1 MNEENEKK
9 QKIAELISAIKKAKG
24 IDSEIAPENIS
35 ISEKDDIPEL
45 KIYHTLKEDDV
56 RNLEIISDQEFS
68 DIVDSIILNDYKNIP
83 NAIRLPNLNEQLSEK
98 LGLKKDSAF
107 ILKKSATHIRPDRK
121 GGYNQALGTEEY
133 YSIPKVIRETDFVVV
148 DKRTKNFQILFDD
161 NDDIKKINKLVF
173 NKDELGNYLVTVGK
187 VDRRDSISEE
197 NNTVVAVG
205 VAPTISAL
213 RHPEELPA
221 TRLRPSATTVDG
233 SIAQSKENASSFSEK
248 LHILETQNS
257 INEEKI
263 KLQTLEQA
271 KESLN
276 VSTYRFQSGE
286 SLEELIRS
294 DNDFPTEAAFL
305 DNLIDVNIRE
315 VYGYATEEEQKVL
328 RQFASSRNDYD
339 TDMKT
344 LAVQTDCI
352 SRWIAARHWNPEQQE
367 FQKECVNHKAIKDF
381 PYELPWEMK
390 RIESQVLQTQ
400 EEIIDNGIESLQENG
415 GMSEAAMEA
424 DYEAEQNPRP
434 DYLDENGN
442 PYWFDEEENIE
453 VLDDDEI
460 MRLAFLND
468 NKETFKAI
476 DDYLE
481 KGKRPKNDEFIFS
494 KNPEILKYAGI
505 SENEI
510 VIKTSIINKAR
521 NEHSLSDEEI
531 KDSIINIASPILIFD
546 SDKTTTENKKES
558 FLCLTDTFAANGKP
572 IAFSMNLDSDYERKN
587 RLLEVNEIRSI
598 HDRTL
603 VAKNGTDLI
612 QKWTENGL
620 CRYVDDKKISEWSKA
635 AGVQFPLAVL
645 QSDRNNIIPES
656 EIVNDK
662 KISNLGKEREDS
674 FLLPLAKLDIHNV
687 KTYSDFVNQH
697 NIVAENEREYHK
709 PNNEDLTFYYEKFA
723 KEAANEN
730 ETVQLQKA
738 LALALEKNVSPL
750 KEVELN
756 RENWNKMFPDGTVKT
771 PVGTVK
777 LGENQ
782 FDKLRRNDRN
792 NLLVA
797 MYETLSNPALI
808 LEKETLDEKS
818 GEFRPVNVYGKS
830 FIHEDSNHKRAVESV
845 IIFKDGENISI
856 STHNKNIKDFVKQI
870 KTADQIIYA
879 DSEISRVASLILQN
893 GGSHVRLHDAT
904 SNRAIREA
912 TDSIGTVIARY
923 GYTPGF
929 LEIYDQVG
937 AAASELNIYK
947 ENSVVND
954 KSDEKNQQNE
964 SNFDNAVK
972 NRFEAAAQKLSS
984 IDINSENYKEA
995 FELLNRIEKLTGISE
1010 PSEKI
1015 DFAENE
1021 AKENFHPSPN
1031 EKIPEEIDN
1040 AKIVDEK
1047 SEIQAAQTVSES
1059 KAESVE
1065 NGNPTEK
1072 ASLEENAEIQKED
1085 VSYQEY
1091 AAGKVIYGKTVLP
1104 PFASMTSD
1112 GHLKTCEN
1120 FIVKSYDSENGTYLV
1135 ENENE
1140 KLSLPRE
1147 TFNSLL
1153 NPAGLYK
1160 EQQEEK
1166 TFRMEG
1172 NGIVF
1177 DNPEKGVKGTVIPE
1191 FSLMTQNGLQTYK
1204 DCVVTKFNE
1213 SDKTYTLKNG
1223 DSVISVTEERF
1234 KEITLP
1240 ERFENKFDEN
1250 TPSYKK
1256 MLKTQYEDFFKERS
1270 NTAYNFRHNL
1280 SVFCRKEANSPCDA
1294 LKVAKGI
1301 IRKMSPAEQDKTK
1314 KLLKKIAREGE
1325 SLNQLIVRTYHEAIK
1340 EVPLNE
1346 EYIKQY
1352 QPENRIARP
1361 FYDTLSSDGQKI
1373 DSDPQLLRTD
1383 KDYNLKI
1390 GDTLKDI
1397 DIKSDKIFGHGK
1409 ENVHFSE
1416 LKVISASKE
1425 GNTVTLMDKEK
1436 SFIEIPRD
1444 TVLKAYKE
1452 QQLKEMN
1459 HQQSH
1464 SRRNSMEISYR

>member
-1 MNEENEKK
+1 M
-9 QKIAELISAIKKAKG
+9 
-24 IDSEIAPENIS
+24 
-35 ISEKDDIPEL
+35 
-45 KIYHTLKEDDV
+45 
-56 RNLEIISDQEFS
+56 
-68 DIVDSIILNDYKNIP
+68 
-83 NAIRLPNLNEQLSEK
+83 
-98 LGLKKDSAF
+98 
-107 ILKKSATHIRPDRK
+107 
-121 GGYNQALGTEEY
+121 
-133 YSIPKVIRETDFVVV
+133 
-148 DKRTKNFQILFDD
+148 
-161 NDDIKKINKLVF
+161 
-173 NKDELGNYLVTVGK
+173 
-187 VDRRDSISEE
+187 
-197 NNTVVAVG
+197 
-205 VAPTISAL
+205 
-213 RHPEELPA
+213 
-221 TRLRPSATTVDG
+221 
-233 SIAQSKENASSFSEK
+233 
-248 LHILETQNS
+248 
-257 INEEKI
+257 
-263 KLQTLEQA
+263 
-271 KESLN
+271 
-276 VSTYRFQSGE
+276 
-286 SLEELIRS
+286 
-294 DNDFPTEAAFL
+294 
-305 DNLIDVNIRE
+305 
-315 VYGYATEEEQKVL
+315 
-328 RQFASSRNDYD
+328 
-339 TDMKT
+339 
-344 LAVQTDCI
+344 
-352 SRWIAARHWNPEQQE
+352 
-367 FQKECVNHKAIKDF
+367 
-381 PYELPWEMK
+381 
-390 RIESQVLQTQ
+390 
-400 EEIIDNGIESLQENG
+400 
-415 GMSEAAMEA
+415 
-424 DYEAEQNPRP
+424 
-434 DYLDENGN
+434 
-442 PYWFDEEENIE
+442 
-453 VLDDDEI
+453 
-460 MRLAFLND
+460 ND

-481 KGKRPKNDEFIFS
+481 KGIRPKNDEFIFS

-510 VIKTSIINKAR
+510 VIKTSIINKAK

-531 KDSIINIASPILIFD
+531 KDSIINIASPVIIFD
-546 SDKTTTENKKES
+546 SDKKTTENKKES
-558 FLCLTDTFAANGKP
+558 FLCLTDTFASNGKP
-572 IAFSMNLDSDYERKN
+572 IAFSMNLDSSYERKN

-645 QSDRNNIIPES
+645 QSDKDNIIPES

-674 FLLPLAKLDIHNV
+674 FLLPLAKLDLNNV

-697 NIVAENEREYHK
+697 NIVAENEREYQK
-709 PNNEDLTFYYEKFA
+709 PNDEDLTFYYEKFE
-723 KEAANEN
+723 KEVANEN
-730 ETVQLQKA
+730 EVVQLQKA
-738 LALALEKNVSPL
+738 LALSLEKNVSPL
-750 KEVELN
+750 KELELN

-792 NLLVA
+792 NLLAA

-818 GEFRPVNVYGKS
+818 GEFKPVNVYGKS

-893 GGSHVRLHDAT
+893 GGSHVRLHDAI

-937 AAASELNIYK
+937 AVASELNIHK

-954 KSDEKNQQNE
+954 KADEKNQQNE
-964 SNFDNAVK
+964 SRFDNAVK
-972 NRFEAAAQKLSS
+972 ERFELAAQKLSS
-984 IDINSENYKEA
+984 LDINSENYKEA

-1010 PSEKI
+1010 LSEKI
-1015 DFAENE
+1015 NFAENE
-1021 AKENFHPSPN
+1021 AKENFQPSPN
-1031 EKIPEEIDN
+1031 VKTPEEFERMKKEIDN
-1040 AKIVDEK
+1040 VKIVDE
-1047 SEIQAAQTVSES
+1047 
-1059 KAESVE
+1059 SVE
-1065 NGNPTEK
+1065 NSETEK
-1072 ASLEENAEIQKED
+1072 NIETQKED
-1085 VSYQEY
+1085 VSYQDY
-1091 AAGKVIYGKTVLP
+1091 TDGKVIYGKTVLP
-1104 PFASMTSD
+1104 PFVSITSE
-1112 GHLKTCEN
+1112 GYLKTCEN
-1120 FIVKSYDSENGTYLV
+1120 FVVKSYNSESGTYLV

-1153 NPAGLYK
+1153 NPAGLNK
-1160 EQQEEK
+1160 DQQEEK
-1166 TFRMEG
+1166 SFRMEG

-1213 SDKTYTLKNG
+1213 SDKTYTLRNG
-1223 DSVISVTEERF
+1223 DSIISVTEETF
-1234 KEITLP
+1234 KEISSP

-1250 TPSYKK
+1250 TPAYKK
-1256 MLKTQYEDFFKERS
+1256 MLKTQYDDFFKERS

-1301 IRKMSPAEQDKTK
+1301 INKMSPAEQDKTK

-1340 EVPLNE
+1340 AVPLNE

-1361 FYDTLSSDGQKI
+1361 FYDTLSTDGQKI
-1373 DSDPQLLRTD
+1373 NSDPQLLRTD

-1409 ENVHFSE
+1409 ESVHFSE

-1452 QQLKEMN
+1452 QQLKELK
-1459 HQQSH
+1459 HQQNH

>member
-9 QKIAELISAIKKAKG
+9 QKIAELIAAIKKAKG
-24 IDSEIAPENIS
+24 IDSEIAPENIL
-35 ISEKDDIPEL
+35 ISE
-45 KIYHTLKEDDV
+45 
-56 RNLEIISDQEFS
+56 N
-68 DIVDSIILNDYKNIP
+68 
-83 NAIRLPNLNEQLSEK
+83 
-98 LGLKKDSAF
+98 
-107 ILKKSATHIRPDRK
+107 
-121 GGYNQALGTEEY
+121 
-133 YSIPKVIRETDFVVV
+133 
-148 DKRTKNFQILFDD
+148 
-161 NDDIKKINKLVF
+161 
-173 NKDELGNYLVTVGK
+173 
-187 VDRRDSISEE
+187 
-197 NNTVVAVG
+197 
-205 VAPTISAL
+205 
-213 RHPEELPA
+213 
-221 TRLRPSATTVDG
+221 
-233 SIAQSKENASSFSEK
+233 
-248 LHILETQNS
+248 
-257 INEEKI
+257 
-263 KLQTLEQA
+263 
-271 KESLN
+271 
-276 VSTYRFQSGE
+276 
-286 SLEELIRS
+286 
-294 DNDFPTEAAFL
+294 
-305 DNLIDVNIRE
+305 
-315 VYGYATEEEQKVL
+315 
-328 RQFASSRNDYD
+328 
-339 TDMKT
+339 
-344 LAVQTDCI
+344 
-352 SRWIAARHWNPEQQE
+352 
-367 FQKECVNHKAIKDF
+367 
-381 PYELPWEMK
+381 
-390 RIESQVLQTQ
+390 
-400 EEIIDNGIESLQENG
+400 EIIDNGIESVQKNG
-415 GMSEAAMEA
+415 EMSEAAMEA
-424 DYEAEQNPRP
+424 DYEAEQNSRP

-442 PYWFDEEENIE
+442 PHWFDEEENIVAE
-453 VLDDDEI
+453 NEILDNEEI
-460 MRLAFLND
+460 MRLSFLND

-481 KGKRPKNDEFIFS
+481 KGISPKNNEFVFNAIPAVF
-494 KNPEILKYAGI
+494 NYAEIPEHEIILTTGVLNKA
-505 SENEI
+505 
-510 VIKTSIINKAR
+510 IKTH
-521 NEHSLSDEEI
+521 ELSNYDI
-531 KDSIINIASPILIFD
+531 RIALQKISSPVAIFD
-546 SDKTTTENKKES
+546 SDMSKTENS
-558 FLCLTDTFAANGKP
+558 IASIIAITDVEAKRNKP
-572 IAFSMNLDSDYERKN
+572 IALTLNLDSQRKGYEQKY
-587 RLLEVNEIRSI
+587 LINEIRSI

-603 VAKNGTDLI
+603 IAKNGVNI
-612 QKWTENGL
+612 AEEWSKNGL
-620 CRYVDDKKISEWSKA
+620 LRYVD
-635 AGVQFPLAVL
+635 
-645 QSDRNNIIPES
+645 
-656 EIVNDK
+656 DK

-674 FLLPLAKLDIHNV
+674 FLLPLAKLDINSV

-697 NIVAENEREYHK
+697 NIVAENEREYQK
-709 PNNEDLTFYYEKFA
+709 PNDEDLTFYYEKFE
-723 KEAANEN
+723 KEVANEN
-730 ETVQLQKA
+730 EVVQLQKA
-738 LALALEKNVSPL
+738 LALSLEKNISPL
-750 KEVELN
+750 KELELN

-792 NLLVA
+792 NLLAA

-818 GEFRPVNVYGKS
+818 GEFKPVNVYGKS

-893 GGSHVRLHDAT
+893 GGSHVRLHDAI

-937 AAASELNIYK
+937 AVASELNIHK

-954 KSDEKNQQNE
+954 KADEKNQQNE
-964 SNFDNAVK
+964 SSFDDAVK
-972 NRFEAAAQKLSS
+972 ERFESAAQKLSS
-984 IDINSENYKEA
+984 LDINSENYKEA

-1021 AKENFHPSPN
+1021 AKENFQPFPN
-1031 EKIPEEIDN
+1031 VKTPEEFERMKKEIDN
-1040 AKIVDEK
+1040 AKIVDE
-1047 SEIQAAQTVSES
+1047 
-1059 KAESVE
+1059 SVE
-1065 NGNPTEK
+1065 NGNLAKKPG
-1072 ASLEENAEIQKED
+1072 LEENAEIEKED
-1085 VSYQEY
+1085 VSYQDY
-1091 AAGKVIYGKTVLP
+1091 TDGKVIYGKTVLP

-1112 GHLKTCEN
+1112 GHLKNCEN
-1120 FIVKSYDSENGTYLV
+1120 FVVKSYDSESGTYLV

-1140 KLSLPRE
+1140 KLCLPRE

-1166 TFRMEG
+1166 TSRMEG

-1213 SDKTYTLKNG
+1213 SDKTYTLRNG
-1223 DSVISVTEERF
+1223 DSIISVTEERF
-1234 KEITLP
+1234 KEISSP

-1250 TPSYKK
+1250 TPAYKK

-1301 IRKMSPAEQDKTK
+1301 IKKMSPAEQNKTK
-1314 KLLKKIAREGE
+1314 NLLKKIAREGE

-1352 QPENRIARP
+1352 QPENRIASP
-1361 FYDTLSSDGQKI
+1361 FYDTLSADGQKI

-1452 QQLKEMN
+1452 QQLKELK
-1459 HQQSH
+1459 HQQSY
-1464 SRRNSMEISYR
+1464 SRRNSMELSYS

>member
-9 QKIAELISAIKKAKG
+9 QKIAELIAAIKKAKG
-24 IDSEIAPENIS
+24 IDSEIIPENIS
-35 ISEKDDIPEL
+35 VSED
-45 KIYHTLKEDDV
+45 
-56 RNLEIISDQEFS
+56 
-68 DIVDSIILNDYKNIP
+68 
-83 NAIRLPNLNEQLSEK
+83 
-98 LGLKKDSAF
+98 
-107 ILKKSATHIRPDRK
+107 
-121 GGYNQALGTEEY
+121 
-133 YSIPKVIRETDFVVV
+133 
-148 DKRTKNFQILFDD
+148 
-161 NDDIKKINKLVF
+161 
-173 NKDELGNYLVTVGK
+173 
-187 VDRRDSISEE
+187 
-197 NNTVVAVG
+197 
-205 VAPTISAL
+205 
-213 RHPEELPA
+213 
-221 TRLRPSATTVDG
+221 
-233 SIAQSKENASSFSEK
+233 
-248 LHILETQNS
+248 
-257 INEEKI
+257 
-263 KLQTLEQA
+263 
-271 KESLN
+271 
-276 VSTYRFQSGE
+276 
-286 SLEELIRS
+286 
-294 DNDFPTEAAFL
+294 
-305 DNLIDVNIRE
+305 
-315 VYGYATEEEQKVL
+315 
-328 RQFASSRNDYD
+328 
-339 TDMKT
+339 
-344 LAVQTDCI
+344 
-352 SRWIAARHWNPEQQE
+352 
-367 FQKECVNHKAIKDF
+367 
-381 PYELPWEMK
+381 
-390 RIESQVLQTQ
+390 
-400 EEIIDNGIESLQENG
+400 EIIDSGIESVQENG

-424 DYEAEQNPRP
+424 DYEAEQNSRP

-442 PYWFDEEENIE
+442 PHWFDEEENIVAE
-453 VLDDDEI
+453 NEILDNDEI
-460 MRLAFLND
+460 MRLSFLND

-481 KGKRPKNDEFIFS
+481 KGIRPKNDEFIFS

-510 VIKTSIINKAR
+510 VIKTSIINKAK

-531 KDSIINIASPILIFD
+531 KDSIINIASPVIIFD
-546 SDKTTTENKKES
+546 SDKKTTENKKES
-558 FLCLTDTFAANGKP
+558 FLCLTDTFASNGKP
-572 IAFSMNLDSDYERKN
+572 IAFSMNLDSSYERKN

-645 QSDRNNIIPES
+645 QSDKDNIIPES

-674 FLLPLAKLDIHNV
+674 FLLPLAKLDLNNV

-697 NIVAENEREYHK
+697 NIVAENEREYQK
-709 PNNEDLTFYYEKFA
+709 PNDEDLTFYYEKFE
-723 KEAANEN
+723 KEVANEN
-730 ETVQLQKA
+730 EVVQLQKA
-738 LALALEKNVSPL
+738 LALSLEKNVSPL
-750 KEVELN
+750 KELELN

-792 NLLVA
+792 NLLAA

-818 GEFRPVNVYGKS
+818 GEFKPVNVYGKS

-893 GGSHVRLHDAT
+893 GGSHVRLHDAI

-912 TDSIGTVIARY
+912 TESIGTVIARY

-937 AAASELNIYK
+937 AVASELNIHK

-954 KSDEKNQQNE
+954 KADEKNQQNE
-964 SNFDNAVK
+964 SSFDNAVK
-972 NRFEAAAQKLSS
+972 ERFESAAQKLSS
-984 IDINSENYKEA
+984 LDINSENYKEA

-1010 PSEKI
+1010 LSEKI
-1015 DFAENE
+1015 NFAENE
-1021 AKENFHPSPN
+1021 AKENFQPSPN
-1031 EKIPEEIDN
+1031 VKTPEEFERMKKEIDN
-1040 AKIVDEK
+1040 VKIVDE
-1047 SEIQAAQTVSES
+1047 
-1059 KAESVE
+1059 SVE
-1065 NGNPTEK
+1065 NSETEK
-1072 ASLEENAEIQKED
+1072 NLETQKED
-1085 VSYQEY
+1085 VSYQDY
-1091 AAGKVIYGKTVLP
+1091 TDGKVIYGKTVLP
-1104 PFASMTSD
+1104 PFASITSD

-1120 FIVKSYDSENGTYLV
+1120 FVVKSYDSESGTYLV

-1140 KLSLPRE
+1140 KFCLPRE

-1153 NPAGLYK
+1153 NPAGLNR

-1166 TFRMEG
+1166 TSRMEG

-1213 SDKTYTLKNG
+1213 SDKTYTLRNG
-1223 DSVISVTEERF
+1223 DGIISVTEERF
-1234 KEITLP
+1234 KEITSP

-1250 TPSYKK
+1250 TPAYKK
-1256 MLKTQYEDFFKERS
+1256 MLKNQYEDFFKERS

-1301 IRKMSPAEQDKTK
+1301 IQKMSPSEQDKTK

-1340 EVPLNE
+1340 AVPLNE

-1361 FYDTLSSDGQKI
+1361 FYDTLSTDGQKI

-1409 ENVHFSE
+1409 ESVHFSE

-1452 QQLKEMN
+1452 QQLKEMK

-1464 SRRNSMEISYR
+1464 SRHNSMEISYR

>member
-9 QKIAELISAIKKAKG
+9 QKIAELIAVIKKAKG
-24 IDSEIAPENIS
+24 IDSEITPENIS
-35 ISEKDDIPEL
+35 VSED
-45 KIYHTLKEDDV
+45 
-56 RNLEIISDQEFS
+56 
-68 DIVDSIILNDYKNIP
+68 
-83 NAIRLPNLNEQLSEK
+83 
-98 LGLKKDSAF
+98 
-107 ILKKSATHIRPDRK
+107 
-121 GGYNQALGTEEY
+121 
-133 YSIPKVIRETDFVVV
+133 
-148 DKRTKNFQILFDD
+148 
-161 NDDIKKINKLVF
+161 
-173 NKDELGNYLVTVGK
+173 
-187 VDRRDSISEE
+187 
-197 NNTVVAVG
+197 
-205 VAPTISAL
+205 
-213 RHPEELPA
+213 
-221 TRLRPSATTVDG
+221 
-233 SIAQSKENASSFSEK
+233 
-248 LHILETQNS
+248 
-257 INEEKI
+257 
-263 KLQTLEQA
+263 
-271 KESLN
+271 
-276 VSTYRFQSGE
+276 
-286 SLEELIRS
+286 
-294 DNDFPTEAAFL
+294 
-305 DNLIDVNIRE
+305 
-315 VYGYATEEEQKVL
+315 
-328 RQFASSRNDYD
+328 
-339 TDMKT
+339 
-344 LAVQTDCI
+344 
-352 SRWIAARHWNPEQQE
+352 
-367 FQKECVNHKAIKDF
+367 
-381 PYELPWEMK
+381 
-390 RIESQVLQTQ
+390 
-400 EEIIDNGIESLQENG
+400 EIIDSGIESVQGNG

-424 DYEAEQNPRP
+424 DYEAEQNSRP

-442 PYWFDEEENIE
+442 PHWFDEEENIVAE
-453 VLDDDEI
+453 NEILDNDEI
-460 MRLAFLND
+460 MRLSFLND

-481 KGKRPKNDEFIFS
+481 KEISPKNNEFVFNAIPAVF
-494 KNPEILKYAGI
+494 NYAEIPEHEIILTTGVLNKA
-505 SENEI
+505 
-510 VIKTSIINKAR
+510 IKTH
-521 NEHSLSDEEI
+521 ELSNDDI
-531 KDSIINIASPILIFD
+531 RIALQKISSPVAIFD
-546 SDKTTTENKKES
+546 SDMSKTENS
-558 FLCLTDTFAANGKP
+558 IASIIAITDVEAKSNKP
-572 IAFSMNLDSDYERKN
+572 IALTLNLDSQRKGYEQKY
-587 RLLEVNEIRSI
+587 LINEIRSI

-603 VAKNGTDLI
+603 IAKNGVNI
-612 QKWTENGL
+612 AEEWSKNGL
-620 CRYVDDKKISEWSKA
+620 LRYVD
-635 AGVQFPLAVL
+635 
-645 QSDRNNIIPES
+645 
-656 EIVNDK
+656 DK

-674 FLLPLAKLDIHNV
+674 FLLPLAKLDINNV

-697 NIVAENEREYHK
+697 NIVAENEREYQK
-709 PNNEDLTFYYEKFA
+709 PNDEDLTFYYEKFE
-723 KEAANEN
+723 KEVANEN
-730 ETVQLQKA
+730 EVVQLQKA
-738 LALALEKNVSPL
+738 LALSLEKNVSPL
-750 KEVELN
+750 KELELN

-792 NLLVA
+792 NLLAV

-818 GEFRPVNVYGKS
+818 GEFKPVNVYGKS

-893 GGSHVRLHDAT
+893 GGSHVRLHDAI
-904 SNRAIREA
+904 SNRAIRET

-937 AAASELNIYK
+937 AVASELNIHK

-954 KSDEKNQQNE
+954 KADEKNQQNE
-964 SNFDNAVK
+964 SRFDNAVK
-972 NRFEAAAQKLSS
+972 ERFELAAQKLSS
-984 IDINSENYKEA
+984 LDINSENYKEA

-1010 PSEKI
+1010 LSEKI
-1015 DFAENE
+1015 NFAENE
-1021 AKENFHPSPN
+1021 AKENFQPSPN
-1031 EKIPEEIDN
+1031 VKTPEEFERMKKEIDN
-1040 AKIVDEK
+1040 VKIVDESVEK
-1047 SEIQAAQTVSES
+1047 SE
-1059 KAESVE
+1059 
-1065 NGNPTEK
+1065 TEK
-1072 ASLEENAEIQKED
+1072 NLETQKED
-1085 VSYQEY
+1085 VSYQDY
-1091 AAGKVIYGKTVLP
+1091 TDGKVIYGKTVLP

-1120 FIVKSYDSENGTYLV
+1120 FVVKSYDSESGTYLV

-1140 KLSLPRE
+1140 KLCLPRE

-1153 NPAGLYK
+1153 NPAGLNK

-1166 TFRMEG
+1166 SFRMEG

-1213 SDKTYTLKNG
+1213 SDKTYTLRNG
-1223 DSVISVTEERF
+1223 DSIISVTEETF
-1234 KEITLP
+1234 KEISSP

-1250 TPSYKK
+1250 TPAYKK
-1256 MLKTQYEDFFKERS
+1256 MLKTQYDDFFKERS

-1301 IRKMSPAEQDKTK
+1301 IQKMPPAEQDKTK
-1314 KLLKKIAREGE
+1314 NLLKKIAREGE

-1361 FYDTLSSDGQKI
+1361 FYDTLSTDGQKI

-1409 ENVHFSE
+1409 ESVHFSE
-1416 LKVISASKE
+1416 LKVISVSKE

-1444 TVLKAYKE
+1444 TVLLAYKE
-1452 QQLKEMN
+1452 QQLKELK
-1459 HQQSH
+1459 HQQGH
-1464 SRRNSMEISYR
+1464 SSRNSMEISYR

>member
-9 QKIAELISAIKKAKG
+9 QKIAELIAAIKKAKG
-24 IDSEIAPENIS
+24 IDSEITPENIS
-35 ISEKDDIPEL
+35 VSED
-45 KIYHTLKEDDV
+45 
-56 RNLEIISDQEFS
+56 
-68 DIVDSIILNDYKNIP
+68 
-83 NAIRLPNLNEQLSEK
+83 
-98 LGLKKDSAF
+98 
-107 ILKKSATHIRPDRK
+107 
-121 GGYNQALGTEEY
+121 
-133 YSIPKVIRETDFVVV
+133 
-148 DKRTKNFQILFDD
+148 
-161 NDDIKKINKLVF
+161 
-173 NKDELGNYLVTVGK
+173 
-187 VDRRDSISEE
+187 
-197 NNTVVAVG
+197 
-205 VAPTISAL
+205 
-213 RHPEELPA
+213 
-221 TRLRPSATTVDG
+221 
-233 SIAQSKENASSFSEK
+233 
-248 LHILETQNS
+248 
-257 INEEKI
+257 
-263 KLQTLEQA
+263 
-271 KESLN
+271 
-276 VSTYRFQSGE
+276 
-286 SLEELIRS
+286 
-294 DNDFPTEAAFL
+294 
-305 DNLIDVNIRE
+305 
-315 VYGYATEEEQKVL
+315 
-328 RQFASSRNDYD
+328 
-339 TDMKT
+339 
-344 LAVQTDCI
+344 
-352 SRWIAARHWNPEQQE
+352 
-367 FQKECVNHKAIKDF
+367 
-381 PYELPWEMK
+381 
-390 RIESQVLQTQ
+390 
-400 EEIIDNGIESLQENG
+400 EIIDSGIESVQGNG

-424 DYEAEQNPRP
+424 DYEAEQNSRP

-442 PYWFDEEENIE
+442 PHWFDEEENIVAE
-453 VLDDDEI
+453 NEILDNEEI

-481 KGKRPKNDEFIFS
+481 KGIRPKNDEFIFS

-510 VIKTSIINKAR
+510 VIKTSIINKAK

-531 KDSIINIASPILIFD
+531 KDSIINIASPVIIFD
-546 SDKTTTENKKES
+546 SDKKTTENKKES
-558 FLCLTDTFAANGKP
+558 FLCLTDTFASNGKP
-572 IAFSMNLDSDYERKN
+572 IAFSMNLDSSYERKN

-645 QSDRNNIIPES
+645 QSDKDNIIPES

-674 FLLPLAKLDIHNV
+674 FLLPLAKLDLNNV
-687 KTYSDFVNQH
+687 KTYSDFVIQH
-697 NIVAENEREYHK
+697 NIVAENEREYQK
-709 PNNEDLTFYYEKFA
+709 PNDEDLTFYYEKFE
-723 KEAANEN
+723 KEVANEN
-730 ETVQLQKA
+730 EVVQLQKA
-738 LALALEKNVSPL
+738 LALSLEKNVSPL
-750 KEVELN
+750 KELELN

-792 NLLVA
+792 NLLAA

-818 GEFRPVNVYGKS
+818 GEFKPVNVYGKS

-893 GGSHVRLHDAT
+893 GGSHVRLHDAI

-937 AAASELNIYK
+937 AVASELNIHK

-954 KSDEKNQQNE
+954 KADEKNQQNE
-964 SNFDNAVK
+964 SSFDNAVK
-972 NRFEAAAQKLSS
+972 ERFESAAQKLSS
-984 IDINSENYKEA
+984 LDINSENYKEA

-1015 DFAENE
+1015 DFDENE
-1021 AKENFHPSPN
+1021 AKENFQPFSN
-1031 EKIPEEIDN
+1031 VKTPEEFERMKKEIDN
-1040 AKIVDEK
+1040 AKIVDE
-1047 SEIQAAQTVSES
+1047 
-1059 KAESVE
+1059 SVE
-1065 NGNPTEK
+1065 NGNLAEK
-1072 ASLEENAEIQKED
+1072 PGLEENAEIEKED
-1085 VSYQEY
+1085 VSYQDY
-1091 AAGKVIYGKTVLP
+1091 TDGKVIYGKTVLP

-1120 FIVKSYDSENGTYLV
+1120 FVVKSYDSESGTYLV

-1140 KLSLPRE
+1140 KLCLPRE

-1153 NPAGLYK
+1153 NPAGLNK

-1166 TFRMEG
+1166 SFRMEG

-1213 SDKTYTLKNG
+1213 SDKTYTLRNG
-1223 DSVISVTEERF
+1223 DSIISVTEETF
-1234 KEITLP
+1234 KEISSP

-1250 TPSYKK
+1250 TLAYKK
-1256 MLKTQYEDFFKERS
+1256 MLKTQYDDFFKERS

-1294 LKVAKGI
+1294 LKVAKEI
-1301 IRKMSPAEQDKTK
+1301 IKKMSPAEQDKTK

-1361 FYDTLSSDGQKI
+1361 FYDTLSTDGQKI

-1409 ENVHFSE
+1409 ESVHFSE

-1444 TVLKAYKE
+1444 TVLLAYKE
-1452 QQLKEMN
+1452 QQLKELK
-1459 HQQSH
+1459 HQQNH

>member
-9 QKIAELISAIKKAKG
+9 QKIAELISAIKRAKG
-24 IDSEIAPENIS
+24 IDSEITPENIS
-35 ISEKDDIPEL
+35 ISE
-45 KIYHTLKEDDV
+45 
-56 RNLEIISDQEFS
+56 N
-68 DIVDSIILNDYKNIP
+68 
-83 NAIRLPNLNEQLSEK
+83 
-98 LGLKKDSAF
+98 
-107 ILKKSATHIRPDRK
+107 
-121 GGYNQALGTEEY
+121 
-133 YSIPKVIRETDFVVV
+133 
-148 DKRTKNFQILFDD
+148 
-161 NDDIKKINKLVF
+161 
-173 NKDELGNYLVTVGK
+173 
-187 VDRRDSISEE
+187 
-197 NNTVVAVG
+197 
-205 VAPTISAL
+205 
-213 RHPEELPA
+213 
-221 TRLRPSATTVDG
+221 
-233 SIAQSKENASSFSEK
+233 
-248 LHILETQNS
+248 
-257 INEEKI
+257 
-263 KLQTLEQA
+263 
-271 KESLN
+271 
-276 VSTYRFQSGE
+276 
-286 SLEELIRS
+286 
-294 DNDFPTEAAFL
+294 
-305 DNLIDVNIRE
+305 
-315 VYGYATEEEQKVL
+315 
-328 RQFASSRNDYD
+328 
-339 TDMKT
+339 
-344 LAVQTDCI
+344 
-352 SRWIAARHWNPEQQE
+352 
-367 FQKECVNHKAIKDF
+367 
-381 PYELPWEMK
+381 
-390 RIESQVLQTQ
+390 
-400 EEIIDNGIESLQENG
+400 EIIDSGIESAMENG
-415 GMSEAAMEA
+415 GMSESAIEA
-424 DYEAEQNPRP
+424 DYEAEQNPSP

-442 PYWFDEEENIE
+442 PHWFDEEENIE

-481 KGKRPKNDEFIFS
+481 KGKRPKNNEFIF
-494 KNPEILKYAGI
+494 NAIPAVFNYAEIPEHEIILTTGVLNKA
-505 SENEI
+505 
-510 VIKTSIINKAR
+510 IKTHN
-521 NEHSLSDEEI
+521 LSNDDI
-531 KDSIINIASPILIFD
+531 RIALQKFSSPVAIFD
-546 SDKTTTENKKES
+546 SDMNKTENS
-558 FLCLTDTFAANGKP
+558 IASIMAITDAEAENNKP
-572 IAFSMNLDSDYERKN
+572 IALTLNLDSQRKGYEQKY
-587 RLLEVNEIRSI
+587 LINEIRSI

-603 VAKNGTDLI
+603 IAKNGVNI
-612 QKWTENGL
+612 AEEWSKNGL
-620 CRYVDDKKISEWSKA
+620 LRYVD
-635 AGVQFPLAVL
+635 
-645 QSDRNNIIPES
+645 
-656 EIVNDK
+656 DK

-674 FLLPLAKLDIHNV
+674 FLLPLAKLDINNI

-738 LALALEKNVSPL
+738 FALALEKNVSPL

-792 NLLVA
+792 NLLAA

-912 TDSIGTVIARY
+912 TDSIGTGIARY

-937 AAASELNIYK
+937 AAPSELNIHK

-954 KSDEKNQQNE
+954 KSDGKNQQNE
-964 SNFDNAVK
+964 SSFDNAVK
-972 NRFEAAAQKLSS
+972 NRFESAAQKLSS
-984 IDINSENYKEA
+984 LDINSENYREA

-1021 AKENFHPSPN
+1021 AKENFQPSPN
-1031 EKIPEEIDN
+1031 VKIPEGIDN
-1040 AKIVDEK
+1040 AKVVDDYE
-1047 SEIQAAQTVSES
+1047 SES
-1059 KAESVE
+1059 QPVPEIKTESVE
-1065 NGNPTEK
+1065 NGNPAEK
-1072 ASLEENAEIQKED
+1072 ASLEENAEIQKKD

-1120 FIVKSYDSENGTYLV
+1120 FIVKSYDSESGTYLV

-1153 NPAGLYK
+1153 NPASLYK

-1166 TFRMEG
+1166 TFQMKG
-1172 NGIVF
+1172 SGIVF
-1177 DNPEKGVKGTVIPE
+1177 DNPKKGVKGTVIPE

-1234 KEITLP
+1234 KEITSP

-1250 TPSYKK
+1250 TPAYKK

-1301 IRKMSPAEQDKTK
+1301 IQKMSPAEQDKTK
-1314 KLLKKIAREGE
+1314 RLLKKIAREGE
-1325 SLNQLIVRTYHEAIK
+1325 SLNQLIVRTYHEAVK

-1361 FYDTLSSDGQKI
+1361 FYDTLSTDGQKI

-1397 DIKSDKIFGHGK
+1397 DIKSDKVFGHGK
-1409 ENVHFSE
+1409 EKVHFSE

-1452 QQLKEMN
+1452 QQLKELK

>member
-9 QKIAELISAIKKAKG
+9 QKIAELIAAIKKAKG
-24 IDSEIAPENIS
+24 IDSEIIPENIS
-35 ISEKDDIPEL
+35 VSED
-45 KIYHTLKEDDV
+45 
-56 RNLEIISDQEFS
+56 
-68 DIVDSIILNDYKNIP
+68 
-83 NAIRLPNLNEQLSEK
+83 
-98 LGLKKDSAF
+98 
-107 ILKKSATHIRPDRK
+107 
-121 GGYNQALGTEEY
+121 
-133 YSIPKVIRETDFVVV
+133 
-148 DKRTKNFQILFDD
+148 
-161 NDDIKKINKLVF
+161 
-173 NKDELGNYLVTVGK
+173 
-187 VDRRDSISEE
+187 
-197 NNTVVAVG
+197 
-205 VAPTISAL
+205 
-213 RHPEELPA
+213 
-221 TRLRPSATTVDG
+221 
-233 SIAQSKENASSFSEK
+233 
-248 LHILETQNS
+248 
-257 INEEKI
+257 
-263 KLQTLEQA
+263 
-271 KESLN
+271 
-276 VSTYRFQSGE
+276 
-286 SLEELIRS
+286 
-294 DNDFPTEAAFL
+294 
-305 DNLIDVNIRE
+305 
-315 VYGYATEEEQKVL
+315 
-328 RQFASSRNDYD
+328 
-339 TDMKT
+339 
-344 LAVQTDCI
+344 
-352 SRWIAARHWNPEQQE
+352 
-367 FQKECVNHKAIKDF
+367 
-381 PYELPWEMK
+381 
-390 RIESQVLQTQ
+390 
-400 EEIIDNGIESLQENG
+400 EIIDSGIESVQENG

-424 DYEAEQNPRP
+424 DYEAEQNSRP

-442 PYWFDEEENIE
+442 PHWFDEEENIVAE
-453 VLDDDEI
+453 NEILDNDEI
-460 MRLAFLND
+460 MRLSFLND

-481 KGKRPKNDEFIFS
+481 KGIRPKNDEFIFS

-510 VIKTSIINKAR
+510 VIKTSIINKAK

-531 KDSIINIASPILIFD
+531 KDSIINIASPVIIFD
-546 SDKTTTENKKES
+546 SDKKTTENKKES
-558 FLCLTDTFAANGKP
+558 FLCLTDTFASNGKP
-572 IAFSMNLDSDYERKN
+572 IAFSMNLDSSYERKN

-635 AGVQFPLAVL
+635 AGVQFSLAVL
-645 QSDRNNIIPES
+645 QSDKDNIIPES

-674 FLLPLAKLDIHNV
+674 FLLPLAKLDINNV

-697 NIVAENEREYHK
+697 NIVAENEREYKK
-709 PNNEDLTFYYEKFA
+709 PNDEDLTFYYEKFE
-723 KEAANEN
+723 KEVANEN
-730 ETVQLQKA
+730 EVVQLQKA
-738 LALALEKNVSPL
+738 LALSLEKNVSPL
-750 KEVELN
+750 KELELN

-792 NLLVA
+792 NLLAA

-818 GEFRPVNVYGKS
+818 GEFKPVNVYGKS

-893 GGSHVRLHDAT
+893 GGSHVRLHDAI

-937 AAASELNIYK
+937 AVASELNIHK

-954 KSDEKNQQNE
+954 KADEKNQQNE
-964 SNFDNAVK
+964 SRFDNAVK
-972 NRFEAAAQKLSS
+972 ERFELAAQKLSS
-984 IDINSENYKEA
+984 LDINSENYKEA

-1010 PSEKI
+1010 LSEKI
-1015 DFAENE
+1015 NFAENE
-1021 AKENFHPSPN
+1021 AKENFQPSPN
-1031 EKIPEEIDN
+1031 VKTPEEFERMKKEIDN
-1040 AKIVDEK
+1040 VKIVDE
-1047 SEIQAAQTVSES
+1047 
-1059 KAESVE
+1059 SVE
-1065 NGNPTEK
+1065 NSETEK
-1072 ASLEENAEIQKED
+1072 NLETQKED
-1085 VSYQEY
+1085 VSYQDY
-1091 AAGKVIYGKTVLP
+1091 TDGKVIYGKTVLP
-1104 PFASMTSD
+1104 PFASITSE

-1120 FIVKSYDSENGTYLV
+1120 FVVKSYDSESGTYLV

-1153 NPAGLYK
+1153 NPAGLNR

-1166 TFRMEG
+1166 TSRMEG

-1204 DCVVTKFNE
+1204 DCVLTKFNE
-1213 SDKTYTLKNG
+1213 SDKTYTLRNG
-1223 DSVISVTEERF
+1223 DSIISVTEETF
-1234 KEITLP
+1234 KEISSS

-1250 TPSYKK
+1250 TPAYKK
-1256 MLKTQYEDFFKERS
+1256 MLKTQYDDFFKERS

-1301 IRKMSPAEQDKTK
+1301 IQKMSPAEQDKTK
-1314 KLLKKIAREGE
+1314 NLLKKIAREGE
-1325 SLNQLIVRTYHEAIK
+1325 SMNQLIVRTYHEAIK
-1340 EVPLNE
+1340 AVPLNE

-1352 QPENRIARP
+1352 QPENQIARP
-1361 FYDTLSSDGQKI
+1361 FYDTLSADGQKI

-1452 QQLKEMN
+1452 QQLKEMK

>member
-9 QKIAELISAIKKAKG
+9 QKIAELIAAIKKAKG
-24 IDSEIAPENIS
+24 IDSEIIPENIS
-35 ISEKDDIPEL
+35 VSED
-45 KIYHTLKEDDV
+45 
-56 RNLEIISDQEFS
+56 
-68 DIVDSIILNDYKNIP
+68 
-83 NAIRLPNLNEQLSEK
+83 
-98 LGLKKDSAF
+98 
-107 ILKKSATHIRPDRK
+107 
-121 GGYNQALGTEEY
+121 
-133 YSIPKVIRETDFVVV
+133 
-148 DKRTKNFQILFDD
+148 
-161 NDDIKKINKLVF
+161 
-173 NKDELGNYLVTVGK
+173 
-187 VDRRDSISEE
+187 
-197 NNTVVAVG
+197 
-205 VAPTISAL
+205 
-213 RHPEELPA
+213 
-221 TRLRPSATTVDG
+221 
-233 SIAQSKENASSFSEK
+233 
-248 LHILETQNS
+248 
-257 INEEKI
+257 
-263 KLQTLEQA
+263 
-271 KESLN
+271 
-276 VSTYRFQSGE
+276 
-286 SLEELIRS
+286 
-294 DNDFPTEAAFL
+294 
-305 DNLIDVNIRE
+305 
-315 VYGYATEEEQKVL
+315 
-328 RQFASSRNDYD
+328 
-339 TDMKT
+339 
-344 LAVQTDCI
+344 
-352 SRWIAARHWNPEQQE
+352 
-367 FQKECVNHKAIKDF
+367 
-381 PYELPWEMK
+381 
-390 RIESQVLQTQ
+390 
-400 EEIIDNGIESLQENG
+400 EIIDSGIESVQENG

-424 DYEAEQNPRP
+424 DYEAEQNSRP

-442 PYWFDEEENIE
+442 PHWFDEEENIVAE
-453 VLDDDEI
+453 NEILDNDEI
-460 MRLAFLND
+460 MRLSFLND

-481 KGKRPKNDEFIFS
+481 KGIRPKNDEFIFS

-510 VIKTSIINKAR
+510 VIKTSIINKAK

-531 KDSIINIASPILIFD
+531 KDSIINIASPVIIFD
-546 SDKTTTENKKES
+546 SDKKTTENKKES
-558 FLCLTDTFAANGKP
+558 FLCLTDTFASNGKP
-572 IAFSMNLDSDYERKN
+572 IAFSMNLDSSYERKN

-645 QSDRNNIIPES
+645 QSDKDNIIPES

-674 FLLPLAKLDIHNV
+674 FLLPLAKLDLNNV

-697 NIVAENEREYHK
+697 NIVAENEREYQK
-709 PNNEDLTFYYEKFA
+709 PNDEDLTFYYEKFE
-723 KEAANEN
+723 KEVANEN
-730 ETVQLQKA
+730 EVVQLQKA
-738 LALALEKNVSPL
+738 LALSLEKNVSPL
-750 KEVELN
+750 KELELN

-792 NLLVA
+792 NLLAA

-818 GEFRPVNVYGKS
+818 GEFKPVNVYGKS

-893 GGSHVRLHDAT
+893 GGSHVRLHDAI

-937 AAASELNIYK
+937 AVASELNIHK

-954 KSDEKNQQNE
+954 KADEKNQQNE
-964 SNFDNAVK
+964 SSFDNAVK
-972 NRFEAAAQKLSS
+972 ERFESAAQKLSS
-984 IDINSENYKEA
+984 LDINSENYKEA

-1021 AKENFHPSPN
+1021 AKENFQPSPN
-1031 EKIPEEIDN
+1031 VKTPEEFERMKKEIDN
-1040 AKIVDEK
+1040 VKIVDE
-1047 SEIQAAQTVSES
+1047 
-1059 KAESVE
+1059 SVE
-1065 NGNPTEK
+1065 NSETEK
-1072 ASLEENAEIQKED
+1072 NLETQKED
-1085 VSYQEY
+1085 VSYQDY
-1091 AAGKVIYGKTVLP
+1091 TDGKVIYGKTVLP
-1104 PFASMTSD
+1104 PFASITSD

-1120 FIVKSYDSENGTYLV
+1120 FVVKSYDSESGTYLV

-1140 KLSLPRE
+1140 KFCLPRE

-1153 NPAGLYK
+1153 NPAGLNR

-1166 TFRMEG
+1166 TSRMEG

-1213 SDKTYTLKNG
+1213 SDKTYTLRNG
-1223 DSVISVTEERF
+1223 DGIISVTEERF
-1234 KEITLP
+1234 KEITSP

-1250 TPSYKK
+1250 TPAYKK
-1256 MLKTQYEDFFKERS
+1256 MLKNQYEDFFKERS

-1301 IRKMSPAEQDKTK
+1301 IQKMSPSEQDKTK

-1340 EVPLNE
+1340 AVPLNE

-1361 FYDTLSSDGQKI
+1361 FYDTLSTDGQKI

-1409 ENVHFSE
+1409 ESVHFSE

-1452 QQLKEMN
+1452 QQLKEMK

-1464 SRRNSMEISYR
+1464 SRHNSMEISYR

>member
-1 MNEENEKK
+1 MDEENEKK

-35 ISEKDDIPEL
+35 ISE
-45 KIYHTLKEDDV
+45 
-56 RNLEIISDQEFS
+56 N
-68 DIVDSIILNDYKNIP
+68 
-83 NAIRLPNLNEQLSEK
+83 
-98 LGLKKDSAF
+98 
-107 ILKKSATHIRPDRK
+107 
-121 GGYNQALGTEEY
+121 
-133 YSIPKVIRETDFVVV
+133 
-148 DKRTKNFQILFDD
+148 
-161 NDDIKKINKLVF
+161 
-173 NKDELGNYLVTVGK
+173 
-187 VDRRDSISEE
+187 
-197 NNTVVAVG
+197 
-205 VAPTISAL
+205 
-213 RHPEELPA
+213 
-221 TRLRPSATTVDG
+221 
-233 SIAQSKENASSFSEK
+233 
-248 LHILETQNS
+248 
-257 INEEKI
+257 
-263 KLQTLEQA
+263 
-271 KESLN
+271 
-276 VSTYRFQSGE
+276 
-286 SLEELIRS
+286 
-294 DNDFPTEAAFL
+294 
-305 DNLIDVNIRE
+305 
-315 VYGYATEEEQKVL
+315 
-328 RQFASSRNDYD
+328 
-339 TDMKT
+339 
-344 LAVQTDCI
+344 
-352 SRWIAARHWNPEQQE
+352 
-367 FQKECVNHKAIKDF
+367 
-381 PYELPWEMK
+381 
-390 RIESQVLQTQ
+390 
-400 EEIIDNGIESLQENG
+400 EIIDSGIESVMENS
-415 GMSEAAMEA
+415 GMSEAAMAA
-424 DYEAEQNPRP
+424 DYEAEQNTRP

-442 PYWFDEEENIE
+442 PHWFEEEENIE

-468 NKETFKAI
+468 NKETFNAI

-481 KGKRPKNDEFIFS
+481 KGIRPKNDEFIFL

-531 KDSIINIASPILIFD
+531 KDSIINIASPVLIFD

-558 FLCLTDTFAANGKP
+558 FLCLTDTFATNGKP
-572 IAFSMNLDSDYERKN
+572 IAFSMNLDSSYERKN

-645 QSDRNNIIPES
+645 QSDKDNIIPKS
-656 EIVNDK
+656 ETVNDK
-662 KISNLGKEREDS
+662 KISNLEKEREDS
-674 FLLPLAKLDIHNV
+674 FLLPLAKLDMNNV

-697 NIVAENEREYHK
+697 NIVAENEREYQK
-709 PNNEDLTFYYEKFA
+709 PNDEDLTFYYEKFE

-730 ETVQLQKA
+730 EVVQLQKA
-738 LALALEKNVSPL
+738 FALSLEKNVSPL
-750 KEVELN
+750 KELELN

-792 NLLVA
+792 NLLAA

-845 IIFKDGENISI
+845 VIFKDGENISI

-893 GGSHVRLHDAT
+893 GGSHVRLHDAI
-904 SNRAIREA
+904 SNRAIHEA

-937 AAASELNIYK
+937 AVASELNIHK

-954 KSDEKNQQNE
+954 KADEKNQQNE
-964 SNFDNAVK
+964 TSFDNAVK
-972 NRFEAAAQKLSS
+972 ERFESAAQKLSS
-984 IDINSENYKEA
+984 LDINSENYKEA

-1010 PSEKI
+1010 LSEKI
-1015 DFAENE
+1015 NFAENE
-1021 AKENFHPSPN
+1021 AKENFQPSPN
-1031 EKIPEEIDN
+1031 VKTPEEFERMKKEIDN
-1040 AKIVDEK
+1040 VKIVDESVEK
-1047 SEIQAAQTVSES
+1047 SE
-1059 KAESVE
+1059 
-1065 NGNPTEK
+1065 TEK
-1072 ASLEENAEIQKED
+1072 NIETQKED
-1085 VSYQEY
+1085 VSYQDY
-1091 AAGKVIYGKTVLP
+1091 TDGKVIYGKTVLP
-1104 PFASMTSD
+1104 PFASITSD

-1120 FIVKSYDSENGTYLV
+1120 FVVKSYDSESGTYLV

-1153 NPAGLYK
+1153 NPAGLNR

-1166 TFRMEG
+1166 TSRMEG

-1213 SDKTYTLKNG
+1213 SDKTYTLRNG
-1223 DSVISVTEERF
+1223 DSIISVTEERF
-1234 KEITLP
+1234 KEISSP

-1250 TPSYKK
+1250 TPAYKK

-1301 IRKMSPAEQDKTK
+1301 INKMSPAEQDKTK

-1361 FYDTLSSDGQKI
+1361 FYDTLSTDGQKI

-1397 DIKSDKIFGHGK
+1397 DIKSDKLFGHGK
-1409 ENVHFSE
+1409 EKVHFSE

-1444 TVLKAYKE
+1444 TVLKVYKE
-1452 QQLKEMN
+1452 QQLKEMK

>member
-9 QKIAELISAIKKAKG
+9 QKIAELIAAIKKAKG
-24 IDSEIAPENIS
+24 IDSEITPENIS
-35 ISEKDDIPEL
+35 VSED
-45 KIYHTLKEDDV
+45 
-56 RNLEIISDQEFS
+56 
-68 DIVDSIILNDYKNIP
+68 
-83 NAIRLPNLNEQLSEK
+83 
-98 LGLKKDSAF
+98 
-107 ILKKSATHIRPDRK
+107 
-121 GGYNQALGTEEY
+121 
-133 YSIPKVIRETDFVVV
+133 
-148 DKRTKNFQILFDD
+148 
-161 NDDIKKINKLVF
+161 
-173 NKDELGNYLVTVGK
+173 
-187 VDRRDSISEE
+187 
-197 NNTVVAVG
+197 
-205 VAPTISAL
+205 
-213 RHPEELPA
+213 
-221 TRLRPSATTVDG
+221 
-233 SIAQSKENASSFSEK
+233 
-248 LHILETQNS
+248 
-257 INEEKI
+257 
-263 KLQTLEQA
+263 
-271 KESLN
+271 
-276 VSTYRFQSGE
+276 
-286 SLEELIRS
+286 
-294 DNDFPTEAAFL
+294 
-305 DNLIDVNIRE
+305 
-315 VYGYATEEEQKVL
+315 
-328 RQFASSRNDYD
+328 
-339 TDMKT
+339 
-344 LAVQTDCI
+344 
-352 SRWIAARHWNPEQQE
+352 
-367 FQKECVNHKAIKDF
+367 
-381 PYELPWEMK
+381 
-390 RIESQVLQTQ
+390 
-400 EEIIDNGIESLQENG
+400 EIIDSGIESVQGNG

-424 DYEAEQNPRP
+424 DYEAEQNSRP

-442 PYWFDEEENIE
+442 PHWFDEEENIVAE
-453 VLDDDEI
+453 NEILDNDEI
-460 MRLAFLND
+460 MRLSFLND

-481 KGKRPKNDEFIFS
+481 KGISPKNNEFVFNAIPAVF
-494 KNPEILKYAGI
+494 NYAEIPEHEIILTTGVLNKA
-505 SENEI
+505 
-510 VIKTSIINKAR
+510 IKTH
-521 NEHSLSDEEI
+521 ELSNDDI
-531 KDSIINIASPILIFD
+531 RIALQKISSPVAIFD
-546 SDKTTTENKKES
+546 SDMSKTENS
-558 FLCLTDTFAANGKP
+558 IASIIAITDVEAKSNKP
-572 IAFSMNLDSDYERKN
+572 IALTLNLDSQRKGYEQKY
-587 RLLEVNEIRSI
+587 LINEIRSI

-603 VAKNGTDLI
+603 IAKNGVNI
-612 QKWTENGL
+612 AE
-620 CRYVDDKKISEWSKA
+620 EWSKN
-635 AGVQFPLAVL
+635 GLL
-645 QSDRNNIIPES
+645 RY
-656 EIVNDK
+656 VNDK

-674 FLLPLAKLDIHNV
+674 FLLPLAKLDLNNV

-697 NIVAENEREYHK
+697 NIVAENEREYQK
-709 PNNEDLTFYYEKFA
+709 PNDEDLTFYYEKFE
-723 KEAANEN
+723 KEVANEN
-730 ETVQLQKA
+730 EVVQLQKA
-738 LALALEKNVSPL
+738 LALSLEKNVSPL
-750 KEVELN
+750 KELELN

-792 NLLVA
+792 NLLAA

-818 GEFRPVNVYGKS
+818 GEFKPVNVYGKS

-893 GGSHVRLHDAT
+893 GGSHVRLHDAI

-937 AAASELNIYK
+937 AVASELNIHK

-954 KSDEKNQQNE
+954 KAVEKNQQNE

-972 NRFEAAAQKLSS
+972 ERFESAAQKLSS
-984 IDINSENYKEA
+984 LDINSENYKEA

-1015 DFAENE
+1015 DFAESE
-1021 AKENFHPSPN
+1021 MKENFQPSPN
-1031 EKIPEEIDN
+1031 VKTPEEFEIMKKEIDN
-1040 AKIVDEK
+1040 ARIVDDEP
-1047 SEIQAAQTVSES
+1047 EI
-1059 KAESVE
+1059 KPESVE
-1065 NGNPTEK
+1065 N
-1072 ASLEENAEIQKED
+1072 SEEGKNMETQKED
-1085 VSYQEY
+1085 VSYQDY
-1091 AAGKVIYGKTVLP
+1091 TAGKVIYGKTILP

-1120 FIVKSYDSENGTYLV
+1120 FVVKSYDSESGTYLV

-1153 NPAGLYK
+1153 NPAGLNK

-1166 TFRMEG
+1166 SFRMEG

-1213 SDKTYTLKNG
+1213 SDKSYTLHNG
-1223 DSVISVTEERF
+1223 DSIIFLTEESF
-1234 KEITLP
+1234 KEITSP

-1250 TPSYKK
+1250 TPAYKK
-1256 MLKTQYEDFFKERS
+1256 MLKTQYEDFFKERL

-1301 IRKMSPAEQDKTK
+1301 IQKMSPSEQDKTK

-1361 FYDTLSSDGQKI
+1361 FYDTLSTDGQKI

-1409 ENVHFSE
+1409 ESVHFSE

-1425 GNTVTLMDKEK
+1425 GNTVTLMDNEK

-1452 QQLKEMN
+1452 QQLKELK

>member
-9 QKIAELISAIKKAKG
+9 QKIAELIAAIKKAKG
-24 IDSEIAPENIS
+24 IDSEIIPENIS
-35 ISEKDDIPEL
+35 VSED
-45 KIYHTLKEDDV
+45 
-56 RNLEIISDQEFS
+56 
-68 DIVDSIILNDYKNIP
+68 
-83 NAIRLPNLNEQLSEK
+83 
-98 LGLKKDSAF
+98 
-107 ILKKSATHIRPDRK
+107 
-121 GGYNQALGTEEY
+121 
-133 YSIPKVIRETDFVVV
+133 
-148 DKRTKNFQILFDD
+148 
-161 NDDIKKINKLVF
+161 
-173 NKDELGNYLVTVGK
+173 
-187 VDRRDSISEE
+187 
-197 NNTVVAVG
+197 
-205 VAPTISAL
+205 
-213 RHPEELPA
+213 
-221 TRLRPSATTVDG
+221 
-233 SIAQSKENASSFSEK
+233 
-248 LHILETQNS
+248 
-257 INEEKI
+257 
-263 KLQTLEQA
+263 
-271 KESLN
+271 
-276 VSTYRFQSGE
+276 
-286 SLEELIRS
+286 
-294 DNDFPTEAAFL
+294 
-305 DNLIDVNIRE
+305 
-315 VYGYATEEEQKVL
+315 
-328 RQFASSRNDYD
+328 
-339 TDMKT
+339 
-344 LAVQTDCI
+344 
-352 SRWIAARHWNPEQQE
+352 
-367 FQKECVNHKAIKDF
+367 
-381 PYELPWEMK
+381 
-390 RIESQVLQTQ
+390 
-400 EEIIDNGIESLQENG
+400 EIIDSGIESVQGNG

-424 DYEAEQNPRP
+424 DYEAEQNSRP

-442 PYWFDEEENIE
+442 PHWFDEEENIVAE
-453 VLDDDEI
+453 NEILDNDEI
-460 MRLAFLND
+460 MRLSFLND

-481 KGKRPKNDEFIFS
+481 KGISPKNNEFVFNAIPAVF
-494 KNPEILKYAGI
+494 NYAEIPEHEIILTTGVLNKA
-505 SENEI
+505 
-510 VIKTSIINKAR
+510 IKTH
-521 NEHSLSDEEI
+521 ELSNDDI
-531 KDSIINIASPILIFD
+531 RIALQKISSPVAIFD
-546 SDKTTTENKKES
+546 SDMSKTENS
-558 FLCLTDTFAANGKP
+558 IASIIAITDVEAKSNKP
-572 IAFSMNLDSDYERKN
+572 IALTLNLDSQRKGYEQKY
-587 RLLEVNEIRSI
+587 LINEIRSI

-603 VAKNGTDLI
+603 IAKNGVNI
-612 QKWTENGL
+612 AEEWSKNGL
-620 CRYVDDKKISEWSKA
+620 LRYVD
-635 AGVQFPLAVL
+635 
-645 QSDRNNIIPES
+645 
-656 EIVNDK
+656 DK

-674 FLLPLAKLDIHNV
+674 FLLPLAKLDINNV

-697 NIVAENEREYHK
+697 NIVAENEREYQK
-709 PNNEDLTFYYEKFA
+709 PNDEDLTFYYEKFE
-723 KEAANEN
+723 KEVANEN
-730 ETVQLQKA
+730 EVVQLQKA
-738 LALALEKNVSPL
+738 LALSLEKNVSPL
-750 KEVELN
+750 KELELN

-792 NLLVA
+792 NLLAA

-818 GEFRPVNVYGKS
+818 GEFKPVNVYGKS

-893 GGSHVRLHDAT
+893 GGSHVRLHDAI

-912 TDSIGTVIARY
+912 TDSIGTGIARY

-937 AAASELNIYK
+937 AVASELNIHK
-947 ENSVVND
+947 KNSVVND
-954 KSDEKNQQNE
+954 KAVEKNQQNE
-964 SNFDNAVK
+964 SSFDNAVK
-972 NRFEAAAQKLSS
+972 ERFESAAQKLSS
-984 IDINSENYKEA
+984 LDINSDNYKEA

-1010 PSEKI
+1010 LSEKI
-1015 DFAENE
+1015 DFGENE
-1021 AKENFHPSPN
+1021 AKENFQPSPN
-1031 EKIPEEIDN
+1031 VKTPEEFERMKKEIDN
-1040 AKIVDEK
+1040 VKIVDE
-1047 SEIQAAQTVSES
+1047 
-1059 KAESVE
+1059 SVE
-1065 NGNPTEK
+1065 NSETEK
-1072 ASLEENAEIQKED
+1072 NSETQKED
-1085 VSYQEY
+1085 VSYQDY
-1091 AAGKVIYGKTVLP
+1091 TDGKVIYGKTVLP

-1120 FIVKSYDSENGTYLV
+1120 FVVKSYDSESGTYLV

-1153 NPAGLYK
+1153 NPAGLNK

-1166 TFRMEG
+1166 SFRMEG

-1213 SDKTYTLKNG
+1213 SDKTYTLRNG
-1223 DSVISVTEERF
+1223 DSIISVTEETF
-1234 KEITLP
+1234 KEISSP

-1250 TPSYKK
+1250 TPAYKK
-1256 MLKTQYEDFFKERS
+1256 MLKTQYDDFFKERS

-1301 IRKMSPAEQDKTK
+1301 INKMSPAEQDKTK

-1340 EVPLNE
+1340 AVPLNE

-1352 QPENRIARP
+1352 QPENRIVRP
-1361 FYDTLSSDGQKI
+1361 FYDTLSTDGQKI

-1444 TVLKAYKE
+1444 TVLKVYKE
-1452 QQLKEMN
+1452 QQLKEMK

>member
-9 QKIAELISAIKKAKG
+9 QKIAELIAAIKKAKG
-24 IDSEIAPENIS
+24 IDSEITPENIS
-35 ISEKDDIPEL
+35 VSED
-45 KIYHTLKEDDV
+45 
-56 RNLEIISDQEFS
+56 
-68 DIVDSIILNDYKNIP
+68 
-83 NAIRLPNLNEQLSEK
+83 
-98 LGLKKDSAF
+98 
-107 ILKKSATHIRPDRK
+107 
-121 GGYNQALGTEEY
+121 
-133 YSIPKVIRETDFVVV
+133 
-148 DKRTKNFQILFDD
+148 
-161 NDDIKKINKLVF
+161 
-173 NKDELGNYLVTVGK
+173 
-187 VDRRDSISEE
+187 
-197 NNTVVAVG
+197 
-205 VAPTISAL
+205 
-213 RHPEELPA
+213 
-221 TRLRPSATTVDG
+221 
-233 SIAQSKENASSFSEK
+233 
-248 LHILETQNS
+248 
-257 INEEKI
+257 
-263 KLQTLEQA
+263 
-271 KESLN
+271 
-276 VSTYRFQSGE
+276 
-286 SLEELIRS
+286 
-294 DNDFPTEAAFL
+294 
-305 DNLIDVNIRE
+305 
-315 VYGYATEEEQKVL
+315 
-328 RQFASSRNDYD
+328 
-339 TDMKT
+339 
-344 LAVQTDCI
+344 
-352 SRWIAARHWNPEQQE
+352 
-367 FQKECVNHKAIKDF
+367 
-381 PYELPWEMK
+381 
-390 RIESQVLQTQ
+390 
-400 EEIIDNGIESLQENG
+400 EIIDSGIESVQENG

-424 DYEAEQNPRP
+424 DYEAEQNSRP

-442 PYWFDEEENIE
+442 PHWFDEEENIVAE
-453 VLDDDEI
+453 NEILDNEEI

-481 KGKRPKNDEFIFS
+481 KGIRPKNDEFIFS

-510 VIKTSIINKAR
+510 VIKTSIINKAK

-531 KDSIINIASPILIFD
+531 KDSIINIASPVIIFD
-546 SDKTTTENKKES
+546 SDKKTTENKKES
-558 FLCLTDTFAANGKP
+558 FLCLTDTFASNGKP
-572 IAFSMNLDSDYERKN
+572 IAFSMNLDSSYERKN

-645 QSDRNNIIPES
+645 QSDKDNIIPES

-674 FLLPLAKLDIHNV
+674 FLLPLAKLDLNNV

-697 NIVAENEREYHK
+697 NIVAENEREYQK
-709 PNNEDLTFYYEKFA
+709 PNDEDLTFYYEKFE
-723 KEAANEN
+723 KEVANEN
-730 ETVQLQKA
+730 EVVQLQKA
-738 LALALEKNVSPL
+738 LALSLEKNVSPL
-750 KEVELN
+750 KELELN

-792 NLLVA
+792 NLLAA

-818 GEFRPVNVYGKS
+818 GEFKPVNVYGKS

-893 GGSHVRLHDAT
+893 GGSHVRLHDAI

-937 AAASELNIYK
+937 AVASELNIHK

-954 KSDEKNQQNE
+954 KADEINQQNE
-964 SNFDNAVK
+964 SAFDNAVK
-972 NRFEAAAQKLSS
+972 NRFESAAQKLSS
-984 IDINSENYKEA
+984 LDINSENYKEA

-1015 DFAENE
+1015 DFAESE
-1021 AKENFHPSPN
+1021 MKENFQPSPN
-1031 EKIPEEIDN
+1031 VKYPEEFEIMKKEIDN
-1040 AKIVDEK
+1040 ARIVDDEP
-1047 SEIQAAQTVSES
+1047 EI
-1059 KAESVE
+1059 KPESVE
-1065 NGNPTEK
+1065 NSEVEK
-1072 ASLEENAEIQKED
+1072 NLETQKED
-1085 VSYQEY
+1085 VSYQDY
-1091 AAGKVIYGKTVLP
+1091 TDGKVIYGKTVLP

-1120 FIVKSYDSENGTYLV
+1120 FVVKSYDSESGTYLV
-1135 ENENE
+1135 ESENE

-1153 NPAGLYK
+1153 NPAGLNK

-1166 TFRMEG
+1166 SFRMEG

-1191 FSLMTQNGLQTYK
+1191 FSLMTQNELQTYK

-1213 SDKTYTLKNG
+1213 SDKTYTLRNG
-1223 DSVISVTEERF
+1223 DSIISVTEETF
-1234 KEITLP
+1234 KEISSP

-1250 TPSYKK
+1250 TPAYKK
-1256 MLKTQYEDFFKERS
+1256 MLKTQYDDFFKERS

-1301 IRKMSPAEQDKTK
+1301 INKMSPAEQDKTK

-1340 EVPLNE
+1340 AVPLNE

-1352 QPENRIARP
+1352 QPENRIVRP
-1361 FYDTLSSDGQKI
+1361 FYDTLSTDGQKI

-1409 ENVHFSE
+1409 EKVHFSE

-1452 QQLKEMN
+1452 QQLKEMK